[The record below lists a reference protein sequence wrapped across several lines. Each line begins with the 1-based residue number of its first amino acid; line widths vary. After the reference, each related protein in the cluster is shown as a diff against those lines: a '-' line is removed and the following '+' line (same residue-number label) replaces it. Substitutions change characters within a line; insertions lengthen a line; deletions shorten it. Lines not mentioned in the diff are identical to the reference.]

1 VPPDRRGRVFE
12 ADALALKTF
21 RTVLDQAMSRDL
33 AQGADVR
40 ASSTFS
46 PEFTPANALSD
57 ARPWAALESDRDG
70 AWITLSLPDTVT
82 FNMVR
87 LREALDYG
95 LRIDEFAV
103 EIWEDGRWRAI
114 AQHRCLGPRRL
125 IHLNAP
131 VTTRKV
137 RLRIIKAAASPVVS
151 EFGLYLL
158 PELSDAPASPSR

>member
-1 VPPDRRGRVFE
+1 MRRN
-12 ADALALKTF
+12 
-21 RTVLDQAMSRDL
+21 L

-46 PEFTPANALSD
+46 PEFTPANVLSS
-57 ARPWAALESDRDG
+57 ARPWAALESDRAG
-70 AWITLSLPDTVT
+70 AWIALNLPEAVT

-95 LRIDEFAV
+95 IRIDEFAV
-103 EIWEDGRWRAI
+103 EIWQDGHWRTLE
-114 AQHRCLGPRRL
+114 QHTCLGPRRL
-125 IHLNAP
+125 IRLNAP

-137 RLRIIKAAASPVVS
+137 RLRIIKAAASPIVS

-158 PELSDAPASPSR
+158 PELK